1 MTTHQAVKF
10 LDRTTPPHLV
20 TLVLLAGVSAMSM
33 SIFLPSLPAM
43 TAEFGTSYGVM
54 QLSVSLYL
62 AFTAFAQILVGPIS
76 DKYGRRPIV
85 LGALAV
91 FTLASLGCAF
101 AQNAEVFLFFRMLQ
115 AVVAVTMALSRAIVR
130 DMVPQAE
137 SAAMIGYVTM
147 GMSLVPMV
155 APSIGGLL
163 DAGFGW
169 RTTFIVMAVFGFALM
184 TLSFHDQGETN
195 QTQGQSFAAQLAD
208 YPELFTSRRFWG
220 YVLCAAFSSGAFFA
234 FLGGAPYVATTVYG
248 QPAAAVGMF
257 LGVPAIG
264 YFFGNFLSGRLS
276 VRLGINRM
284 IWAGSLV
291 LLAGMVCSVA
301 LTSFGYGSVTSFFI
315 FCAFVGLGNGMVLP
329 NATAGLL
336 SVRPHL
342 AGTASGVGSAI
353 MIGGGAA
360 LAAVAGAALE
370 GSPTSLPLQWIMTL
384 SAFACVIAI
393 YYVTRREAQIA

>member
-1 MTTHQAVKF
+1 MENAKAVKF
-10 LDRTTPPHLV
+10 LDRASPPHLF

-43 TAEFGTSYGVM
+43 TQEFGTSYGLM

-62 AFTAFAQILVGPIS
+62 AFTALAQFLIGPIS

-85 LGALAV
+85 LGALGL
-91 FTLASLGCAF
+91 FTVASIGCAF
-101 AQNAEVFLFFRMLQ
+101 ANSVEVFLFFRMLQ

-147 GMSLVPMV
+147 GMSLVPMI
-155 APSIGGLL
+155 APTIGGVL
-163 DAGFGW
+163 DANFGW
-169 RTTFIVMAVFGFALM
+169 RTTFVVMAAFGFAL
-184 TLSFHDQGETN
+184 LSLTIFDQGETN
-195 QTQGQSFAAQLAD
+195 SSKGQSFASQVSD

-220 YVLCAAFSSGAFFA
+220 YALCAAFSSGAFFA

-248 QPAAAVGMF
+248 QPAATVGMF
-257 LGVPAIG
+257 LGIPAIG
-264 YFFGNFLSGRLS
+264 YFFGNLLSGRLS
-276 VRLGINRM
+276 VRLGINKM
-284 IWAGSLV
+284 IWIGTTV
-291 LLAGMVCSVA
+291 LFAGMLCSIVVT
-301 LTSFGYGSVTSFFI
+301 LLGLGSVFSFFA

-353 MIGGGAA
+353 MIGGGAG
-360 LAAVAGAALE
+360 LAAIAGAALE
-370 GSPTSLPLQWIMTL
+370 GSGSSLPLQWIMAL
-384 SAFACVIAI
+384 SALASVISI
-393 YYVTRREAQIA
+393 FYVNRREAQVA